1 MSVNKRWVSLDRCL
15 SALEENKLKEYYGKS
30 DMLFFENETC
40 SQIYTLYQQGNSD
53 EEILYII
60 KTNRNYEQKFNQN
73 VESFG

>member
-1 MSVNKRWVSLDRCL
+1 MSVNKRWISLDRCL

-40 SQIYTLYQQGNSD
+40 NRIYTLHQQGKSD
-53 EEILYII
+53 EDILNII
-60 KTNRNYEQKFNQN
+60 KTNQNYEQKFNQN